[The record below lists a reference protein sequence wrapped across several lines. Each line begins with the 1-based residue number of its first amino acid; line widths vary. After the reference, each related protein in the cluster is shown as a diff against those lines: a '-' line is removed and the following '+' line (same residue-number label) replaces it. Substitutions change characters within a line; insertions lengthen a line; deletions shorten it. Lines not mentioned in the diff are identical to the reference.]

1 MKMNRISKLIVSL
14 LIGLG
19 LFFTASKT
27 ALADGNYQITN
38 YDATANIR
46 EDGKIDLTQRI
57 TYEFDGDFN
66 GVYYDQNLAKV
77 TDVSDLGVSIT
88 QNGQTT
94 QLAESSTGENNTFT
108 QTKTADNLKLKV
120 YHKVSDD
127 KLTVNYHY
135 ILSGLIMN
143 YQDTAELNWKILGAG
158 WDVRLHNVKVT
169 LQLPKPVADLQ
180 AWTHGPL
187 TGYTDVERAQGK
199 VTLTLAEL
207 DTDEML
213 ETHML
218 FPTSVTPNNPQVSN
232 EKAKEKIRQAEA
244 KLADESNQKRK
255 AEEKRAQVIKRI
267 FSGIVF
273 ALSLG
278 FIGIL
283 VINPGNKKT
292 KLPPLKHSY
301 EIPKYAPEVAFA
313 VLNQTLPDNQAFS
326 AHLLDLAGQGKLE
339 IVEASGKK
347 NYVIKLK
354 DKALLEDGLLHF
366 LFKNVGNGTE
376 FDLKTLKQVKNKRS
390 RAKALS
396 QKFDKWAKQ
405 VKNQADAYNYID
417 KKTRAWC
424 ITVMLGACVNLG
436 ILLLAGVIFSG
447 MIRWICLGLGLVIIL
462 LSAKYLLTHSG
473 YTPTGEREIY
483 ELRCFKAMLKDVG
496 RFDLREVG
504 DIVLWEQIMPY
515 AVAFGLAK
523 KVIKALKAEFSVAE
537 LENGFG
543 IYYALYFAGSW
554 NDSFTPSFEQSI
566 AAANVDSSASGS
578 SGGFSGG
585 SSGGGGGGTGGA
597 F

>member
-1 MKMNRISKLIVSL
+1 MNRISKLIVSL
-14 LIGLG
+14 LVGLG

-135 ILSGLIMN
+135 VLSGLITN
-143 YQDTAELNWKILGAG
+143 YQDTAELNWKILGVG

-244 KLADESNQKRK
+244 KLADEANQKRK

-347 NYVIKLK
+347 NYLIKLK
-354 DKALLEDGLLHF
+354 DKVLLEDGLLHF

-554 NDSFTPSFEQSI
+554 NDSFTSSFEQSI

>member
-1 MKMNRISKLIVSL
+1 MCS
-14 LIGLG
+14 
-19 LFFTASKT
+19 
-27 ALADGNYQITN
+27 
-38 YDATANIR
+38 
-46 EDGKIDLTQRI
+46 
-57 TYEFDGDFN
+57 
-66 GVYYDQNLAKV
+66 
-77 TDVSDLGVSIT
+77 SDL
-88 QNGQTT
+88 
-94 QLAESSTGENNTFT
+94 
-108 QTKTADNLKLKV
+108 
-120 YHKVSDD
+120 
-127 KLTVNYHY
+127 
-135 ILSGLIMN
+135 
-143 YQDTAELNWKILGAG
+143 
-158 WDVRLHNVKVT
+158 
-169 LQLPKPVADLQ
+169 
-180 AWTHGPL
+180 
-187 TGYTDVERAQGK
+187 
-199 VTLTLAEL
+199 
-207 DTDEML
+207 
-213 ETHML
+213 
-218 FPTSVTPNNPQVSN
+218 
-232 EKAKEKIRQAEA
+232 
-244 KLADESNQKRK
+244 
-255 AEEKRAQVIKRI
+255 EEKRAQVIKRI

-313 VLNQTLPDNQAFS
+313 VLNQTLPNNQAFS

-347 NYVIKLK
+347 NYVIRLK

-554 NDSFTPSFEQSI
+554 NDSFTSSFEQSI
-566 AAANVDSSASGS
+566 AAANVDSSARGS

>member
-1 MKMNRISKLIVSL
+1 MDKISKLIVSL
-14 LIGLG
+14 LVGLG
-19 LFFTASKT
+19 LFFTASSI
-27 ALADGNYQITN
+27 ALADGDYQITD
-38 YDATANIR
+38 YDATANVR

-77 TDVSDLGVSIT
+77 TDVSDFGVSIT

-94 QLAESSTGENNTFT
+94 QLAESSTGKNNTFT

-120 YHKVSDD
+120 YHKISDD
-127 KLTVNYHY
+127 KMTVNYHY
-135 ILSGLIMN
+135 VLSGLITN

-169 LQLPKPVADLQ
+169 IQLPKPIDDLQ

-187 TGYTDVERAQGK
+187 TGYADVDRKQGK
-199 VTLTLAEL
+199 VTLTLDEL

-218 FPTSVTPNNPQVSN
+218 FPTTVTPNNSQVSN
-232 EKAKEKIRQAEA
+232 EKVKEKIQRAEA
-244 KLADESNQKRK
+244 KLADEANQKRQ
-255 AEEKRAQVIKRI
+255 AEEKKAQVIKHI

-273 ALSLG
+273 TLSLG

-283 VINPGNKKT
+283 VLNPGNKKT

-313 VLNQTLPDNQAFS
+313 VLNQMLPNNQAFS

-354 DKALLEDGLLHF
+354 DKVLLDDGLLRF
-366 LFKNVGNGTE
+366 LFENVGNGTE
-376 FDLKTLKQVKNKRS
+376 FDLKSLKRIKNKRS

-396 QKFDKWAKQ
+396 QKFEQWAKR
-405 VKNQADAYNYID
+405 VKRQADAYNYID

-424 ITVMLGACVNLG
+424 ITVMLGAFVNLG
-436 ILLLAGVIFSG
+436 VLLLLGIISSG
-447 MIRWICLGLGLVIIL
+447 MIRWLCLGLGIVIIL
-462 LSAKYLLTHSG
+462 LSAKYLLTHSS

-504 DIVLWEQIMPY
+504 DIILWEQIMPY

-537 LENGFG
+537 LETGFG
-543 IYYALYFAGSW
+543 IYYALYFAGDW
-554 NDSFTPSFEQSI
+554 NDSFTSSFEQSI
-566 AAANVDSSASGS
+566 AAANVDSSAGGS

>member
-1 MKMNRISKLIVSL
+1 MDKISKLIVSL
-14 LIGLG
+14 LVGLG
-19 LFFTASKT
+19 LFFTASSI
-27 ALADGNYQITN
+27 ALADGDYQITD
-38 YDATANIR
+38 YDATANVR

-77 TDVSDLGVSIT
+77 TDVSELEISIT

-94 QLAESSTGENNTFT
+94 QLAESSTGKNNTFT
-108 QTKTADNLKLKV
+108 QTKTADDLKLKV
-120 YHKVSDD
+120 YHKINDD
-127 KLTVNYHY
+127 KMTVNYHY
-135 ILSGLIMN
+135 VLSGLITN
-143 YQDTAELNWKILGAG
+143 YQDTVELNWKILGAG

-169 LQLPKPVADLQ
+169 IQLPQAPIDDLQ

-187 TGYTDVERAQGK
+187 TGYTDVDRKQGK
-199 VTLTLAEL
+199 VTLTLDEL

-218 FPTSVTPNNPQVSN
+218 FPTTVTPINSQVSN
-232 EKAKEKIRQAEA
+232 EKAKEKIQRAEA
-244 KLADESNQKRK
+244 KLADEANQKRQ
-255 AEEKRAQVIKRI
+255 AEEQKAQVIKHI

-273 ALSLG
+273 TLSLG

-283 VINPGNKKT
+283 VLNPGNKKT

-313 VLNQTLPDNQAFS
+313 VLNQTLPNDQAFS
-326 AHLLDLAGQGKLE
+326 AHLLDLAGQEKLE

-354 DKALLEDGLLHF
+354 DKALLEDGLLRF
-366 LFKNVGNGTE
+366 LFENVGNGTE
-376 FDLKTLKQVKNKRS
+376 FDLTSLKRIKNKRS

-396 QKFDKWAKQ
+396 QKFEQWAKR
-405 VKNQADAYNYID
+405 VKRQADAYNYID

-424 ITVMLGACVNLG
+424 ITVMLGAFVNLG
-436 ILLLAGVIFSG
+436 VLLLSGIIFSG
-447 MIRWICLGLGLVIIL
+447 MIRWLCLGLGIVIIL
-462 LSAKYLLTHSG
+462 LSAKYLLTHSS

-537 LENGFG
+537 LETGFG

-554 NDSFTPSFEQSI
+554 NDSFTSSFEQSI
-566 AAANVDSSASGS
+566 AAANVDSSAGGS

>member
-1 MKMNRISKLIVSL
+1 MNRIGKLIVSL
-14 LIGLG
+14 LVGLG
-19 LFFTASKT
+19 LFFTASST
-27 ALADGNYQITN
+27 ALADGDYQITD
-38 YDATANIR
+38 YDATAIVR
-46 EDGKIDLTQRI
+46 EGGEIFFTQRI

-66 GVYYDQNLAKV
+66 GVYYDQNLTKV
-77 TDVSDLGVSIT
+77 TDVSGIEVSIT

-94 QLAESSTGENNTFT
+94 QLTESSTGENNTFT

-135 ILSGLIMN
+135 VLSGLITN

-169 LQLPKPVADLQ
+169 VQLPQAPINDLQ
-180 AWTHGPL
+180 AWTHGSL
-187 TGYTDVERAQGK
+187 TGYTDVDRKQGK
-199 VTLTLAEL
+199 VTLTLDEL

-218 FPTSVTPNNPQVSN
+218 FPTSVTPINPQVSN
-232 EKAKEKIRQAEA
+232 KKAKEKIQQAEA
-244 KLADESNQKRK
+244 KLANEANQKRK
-255 AEEKRAQVIKRI
+255 AEEKKARIIKNI
-267 FSGIVF
+267 FSGLVF
-273 ALSLG
+273 TLSLG

-283 VINPGNKKT
+283 VVNPGNKKT

-313 VLNQTLPDNQAFS
+313 VLNQMQPNNQAFS
-326 AHLLDLAGQGKLE
+326 AHLLELAGQGKLE
-339 IVEASGKK
+339 IVEASGKE

-354 DKALLEDGLLHF
+354 DKAILEDSLLRF
-366 LFKNVGNGTE
+366 LFKDIGNGTE

-390 RAKALS
+390 KAKALS
-396 QKFDKWAKQ
+396 KKFEQWAKR
-405 VKNQADAYNYID
+405 VKRQADAYNYID
-417 KKTRAWC
+417 KKTHTWC
-424 ITVMLGACVNLG
+424 ITVMLGAFVNLG
-436 ILLLAGVIFSG
+436 ILLLLGVIFSG
-447 MIRWICLGLGLVIIL
+447 TIRWICLGLGIVIIL
-462 LSAKYLLTHSG
+462 LSTKYLMTHSG
-473 YTPTGEREIY
+473 YTPTGDREIY
-483 ELRCFKAMLKDVG
+483 ELRCFRSMLKDVG

-537 LENGFG
+537 LETGFG

-554 NDSFTPSFEQSI
+554 NDSFTSSFEQSI
-566 AAANVDSSASGS
+566 AAANVDSSSSGS

>member
-1 MKMNRISKLIVSL
+1 
-14 LIGLG
+14 
-19 LFFTASKT
+19 
-27 ALADGNYQITN
+27 
-38 YDATANIR
+38 
-46 EDGKIDLTQRI
+46 DLNQRI

-120 YHKVSDD
+120 YHKISND
-127 KLTVNYHY
+127 KMTVNYHY
-135 ILSGLIMN
+135 VLSGLITN

-169 LQLPKPVADLQ
+169 IQLPKPVDDLQ

-187 TGYTDVERAQGK
+187 TGYADVDRKQGK
-199 VTLTLAEL
+199 VTLTLDEL

-218 FPTSVTPNNPQVSN
+218 FPTTVTPNNSQVSN
-232 EKAKEKIRQAEA
+232 EKAKEKIQRAEA
-244 KLADESNQKRK
+244 KLADEANQKRQ
-255 AEEKRAQVIKRI
+255 AEEKREQVIKHI

-273 ALSLG
+273 TLSLG

-283 VINPGNKKT
+283 VLNPGNKKT

-313 VLNQTLPDNQAFS
+313 VLNQTLPNNQAFS

-354 DKALLEDGLLHF
+354 DKTLLEDGLLRF
-366 LFKNVGNGTE
+366 LFENVGNGTE
-376 FDLKTLKQVKNKRS
+376 FDLKSLKRIKNKRS

-396 QKFDKWAKQ
+396 QKFDKWAKR

-424 ITVMLGACVNLG
+424 ITVMLGAFVNLG
-436 ILLLAGVIFSG
+436 VLLLLGIIFSG
-447 MIRWICLGLGLVIIL
+447 MIRWLCLGLGIVIIL
-462 LSAKYLLTHSG
+462 LSAKYLLTHSS
-473 YTPTGEREIY
+473 YTSTGEREIY

-537 LENGFG
+537 LETGFG

-554 NDSFTPSFEQSI
+554 NDSFTSSFEQSI
-566 AAANVDSSASGS
+566 AAANVDSSAGGS

>member
-1 MKMNRISKLIVSL
+1 M
-14 LIGLG
+14 
-19 LFFTASKT
+19 
-27 ALADGNYQITN
+27 
-38 YDATANIR
+38 
-46 EDGKIDLTQRI
+46 
-57 TYEFDGDFN
+57 
-66 GVYYDQNLAKV
+66 
-77 TDVSDLGVSIT
+77 
-88 QNGQTT
+88 
-94 QLAESSTGENNTFT
+94 
-108 QTKTADNLKLKV
+108 
-120 YHKVSDD
+120 
-127 KLTVNYHY
+127 
-135 ILSGLIMN
+135 
-143 YQDTAELNWKILGAG
+143 
-158 WDVRLHNVKVT
+158 T

-244 KLADESNQKRK
+244 KLADEANQKRK

-554 NDSFTPSFEQSI
+554 NDSFTSSFEQSI